1 MQHFT
6 NKQNILKTPIEYL
19 KGVGPYKAELLKKEI
34 SVFTFEDLLLYY
46 PFRYNDR
53 SKIIKL
59 KQINDD
65 GAYVQLLGKIT
76 FTEMIGAG
84 RARRLVA
91 HFKDETGMMELV
103 WFQGIAW
110 IEKVIGIGGDFL
122 VYGKASRF
130 NGIWNMSHPD
140 IEKIEAGGLALMPQF
155 QPVYSATEKLRNNA
169 LSGKPFVKLLQQL
182 FSQINE
188 RDIIENLPTIICQ
201 KNNLTGKFK
210 ALKEIHFPTSFHE
223 MNEAIYRLKFEE
235 LFIHQIGICKL
246 KLNHEDVRGYQFLRV
261 GEVFNTFYQHHLPFE
276 LTDDQKTVLRE
287 IRLDTQTGKQMNRL
301 LQGDVGSGKT
311 IVALLCM
318 LLAIDNN
325 FQACIMAPTE
335 ILAQQHFQ
343 SITELLKEM
352 NLKVGFLTGKVK
364 AKERKLLLAGIEQ
377 GDIKL
382 LIGTHALIEDKVIF
396 KNLGL
401 CIIDEQHRFGVAQR
415 AKLWKKNT
423 FPPHILVMTAT
434 PIPRTLAMTSYGD
447 LDVSVI
453 KNLPPGRKPI
463 STIHRS
469 ESFRAKVM
477 DFIRTEIDSGRQAY
491 IVYPL
496 IAESEKMDYENL
508 EAGYEQV
515 KQFFPDHK
523 YHIAMV
529 HGKQDAEIRVANMNS
544 FVKGNAHIMVATT
557 VIEVGVNV
565 PNASV
570 MLIES
575 AERFGLAQLH
585 QLRGRVGRGADK
597 SYCILLTGNKL
608 SPIGKERMHTMVTES
623 SGFAISEKDLE
634 LRGPGDID
642 GLRQS
647 GGAELKLA
655 DIIRDVELMELTRN
669 VAIDLLKRD
678 SELLLAEHASLK
690 AHLLAQKNTELW
702 SRIS

>member
-1 MQHFT
+1 MSHFT
-6 NKQNILKTPIEYL
+6 NQFNVLKTPIEYL
-19 KGVGPYKAELLKKEI
+19 KGVGPYKATILKKEI
-34 SVFTFEDLLLYY
+34 KVFTFEDLLHYY
-46 PFRYNDR
+46 PFRYVDR
-53 SKIIKL
+53 SKIL
-59 KQINDD
+59 KVKEIPED
-65 GAYVQLLGKIT
+65 GAFVQLIGRIT
-76 FTEMIGAG
+76 YTEIIGIG
-84 RARRLVA
+84 RSRRLVA
-91 HFKDETGMMELV
+91 QCKDDTGIIELV

-110 IEKVIGIGGDFL
+110 IEKIIDTGGDFL
-122 VYGKASRF
+122 VFGKANRF
-130 NGIWNMSHPD
+130 NGYWNMSHPD
-140 IEKIEAGGLALMPQF
+140 IEKLDASSASQLPQF
-155 QPVYSATEKLRNNA
+155 QPVYTATEKMRANS
-169 LSGKPFVKLLQQL
+169 LSGKPMVKLMQQL
-182 FSQINE
+182 FSQI
-188 RDIIENLPTIICQ
+188 DAHHIIENLPESVLE
-201 KNNLTGKFK
+201 KH
-210 ALKEIHFPTSFHE
+210 ALQSKYLSLQHIHFPNHLSE
-223 MNEAIYRLKFEE
+223 LESAIFRLKFEE

-246 KLNHEDVRGYQFLRV
+246 KLNHAEVAGYRFMKI
-261 GEVFNTFYQHHLPFE
+261 GEVFNTFYQHHLPFQ
-276 LTDDQKTVLRE
+276 LTDDQKQVLRE

-325 FQACIMAPTE
+325 FQACLMAPTE
-335 ILAQQHFQ
+335 ILAQQHLQ
-343 SITELLKEM
+343 SIQELIQNM
-352 NLKVGFLTGKVK
+352 QIQVGFLTGKIK
-364 AKERKLLLAGIEQ
+364 AKERRTVLQGIEQ
-377 GDIKL
+377 GNIKL

-415 AKLWKKNT
+415 AKLWKKNVL
-423 FPPHILVMTAT
+423 PPHILVMTAT

-447 LDVSVI
+447 LDVSII

-477 DFIRTEIDSGRQAY
+477 DFIRTEIDQGRQAY

-496 IAESEKMDYENL
+496 IAESEKLDYENL
-508 EAGYEQV
+508 MAGYQQV

-523 YHIAMV
+523 YNIAMV
-529 HGKQDAEIRVANMNS
+529 HGKQEALIRNHNMQS
-544 FVKGNAHIMVATT
+544 FVKGDAHIMVATT

-575 AERFGLAQLH
+575 SERFGLAQLH

-597 SYCILLTGNKL
+597 SYCILLTGEKL
-608 SPIGKERMHTMVTES
+608 SSIGKERMKTMINET
-623 SGFAISEKDLE
+623 SGFAISEKDLA

-655 DIIRDVELMELTRN
+655 DIVRDVEIMELTRN
-669 VAIDLLKRD
+669 TAIDILKQD
-678 SELLLAEHASLK
+678 STLMLPQNTQLRL
-690 AHLLAQKNTELW
+690 HLLSLKNTEAW